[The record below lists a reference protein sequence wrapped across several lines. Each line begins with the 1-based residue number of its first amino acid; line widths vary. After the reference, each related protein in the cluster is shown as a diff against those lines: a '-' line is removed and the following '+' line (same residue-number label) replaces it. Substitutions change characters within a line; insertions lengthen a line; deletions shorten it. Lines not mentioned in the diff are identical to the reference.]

1 MMQNM
6 NGMGG
11 AFMGDLDGFKEIIRD
26 AVREVL
32 DERDLGIDLE
42 DIEDMELDIENKD
55 NEIDELNYTV
65 VELNNF
71 IENLKEVIEEKNEQV
86 LMLQED
92 NGYMTLELNQL
103 KTSGD
108 DDSDESESE
117 DNIVEVADANVVS
130 QTPEEDTLAKLK
142 QEVEKL
148 KQLID
153 AEMK

>member
-42 DIEDMELDIENKD
+42 DIKDMELDIENKD
-55 NEIDELNYTV
+55 NEIDELNYVV
-65 VELNNF
+65 VELNSF
-71 IENLKEVIEEKNEQV
+71 IEDLKEVIEEKNEQV

-103 KTSGD
+103 KSSYDNGYDEWETVDDTAEEADTAGD
-108 DDSDESESE
+108 NQS
-117 DNIVEVADANVVS
+117 
-130 QTPEEDTLAKLK
+130 PEEDTLAKLK

>member
-1 MMQNM
+1 MQNM

-55 NEIDELNYTV
+55 SEIDELNYAV
-65 VELNNF
+65 VESNNF
-71 IENLKEVIEEKNEQV
+71 IEDLKEVIEEKNERII
-86 LMLQED
+86 MLQEEND
-92 NGYMTLELNQL
+92 YLNLALNQL

-117 DNIVEVADANVVS
+117 GNIVEVTDINVAGQV
-130 QTPEEDTLAKLK
+130 PEEDTLAKLK